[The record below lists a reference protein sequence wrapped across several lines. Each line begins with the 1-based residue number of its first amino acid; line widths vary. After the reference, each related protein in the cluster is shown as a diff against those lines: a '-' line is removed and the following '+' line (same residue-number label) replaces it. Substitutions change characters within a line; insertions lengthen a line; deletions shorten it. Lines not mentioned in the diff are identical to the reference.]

1 LQSEGR
7 AITLPS
13 RGNVASTERKTT
25 MNIDMKLLKA
35 VRFAAS
41 TEETRYYL
49 QGVFVK
55 TQGEYIVLV
64 ATDGHRMI
72 VARHKRDE
80 QDEDQ
85 YPNGVII
92 PPRLIDRIKIAKRRM
107 NGNDDGVVTIEG
119 DTITIRYAG
128 DVFVDKLVD
137 GTFPDYTRVIPKGW
151 SNEVAQYNPA
161 YLLDFVKAVK
171 IVSDNSKPSITVH
184 YNGLDP
190 AVVNLNGGN
199 IYDWFGV
206 IMPIRGD
213 RPFPDTEWAKA
224 PKPQPDQDQAAA

>member
-1 LQSEGR
+1 ML
-7 AITLPS
+7 L
-13 RGNVASTERKTT
+13 
-25 MNIDMKLLKA
+25 DMKLRKA
-35 VRFAAS
+35 VRVAAS

-49 QGVFVK
+49 RGVFVK
-55 TQGEYIVLV
+55 AQGEHVV
-64 ATDGHRMI
+64 MCATDGHRMI
-72 VARHKRDE
+72 VARHRIEEGDE
-80 QDEDQ
+80 
-85 YPNGVII
+85 YPLNGFII
-92 PPRLIDRIKIAKRRM
+92 PLRLIDRIKIAKRRM
-107 NGNDDGVVTIEG
+107 GGNDDGALSIEG

-171 IVSDNSKPSITVH
+171 IVSTDSKPSITVH

-213 RPFPDTEWAKA
+213 RPFPDTEWAKP
-224 PKPQPDQDQAAA
+224 PKAQPDQADQAA

>member
-1 LQSEGR
+1 
-7 AITLPS
+7 
-13 RGNVASTERKTT
+13 

-49 QGVFVK
+49 QGVHVK
-55 TQGEYIVLV
+55 AQGEHVV
-64 ATDGHRMI
+64 MCATDGHRMI
-72 VARHKRDE
+72 VARHKIEEGDE
-80 QDEDQ
+80 
-85 YPNGVII
+85 YPVNGFII
-92 PPRLIDRIKIAKRRM
+92 PLRLIDRIKIAKSRM
-107 NGNDDGVVTIEG
+107 NGTDDGVVTIEG

-171 IVSDNSKPSITVH
+171 IVSGDSKPSITVH